1 MLSIA
6 TVGMEISIYMHIST
20 DQPEKYCFIAL
31 FKLKKHK
38 YTTVLDAKSW
48 TEIFTKMAAGWSDL
62 PSREFDGALNPA
74 VWSRAEPQIRPASTT
89 AKAIL

>member
-38 YTTVLDAKSW
+38 YTTVLDAKS
-48 TEIFTKMAAGWSDL
+48 
-62 PSREFDGALNPA
+62 
-74 VWSRAEPQIRPASTT
+74 
-89 AKAIL
+89 